1 MIQALIC
8 PRGQGSLKGILPNE
22 VVKPGQNA
30 KVPKLPNDVKKKE
43 LPGEYPYIFSLVKC
57 IISGNA

>member
-30 KVPKLPNDVKKKE
+30 KVPKLPNDVKKRSCLGKI
-43 LPGEYPYIFSLVKC
+43 PRFFPWFGF
-57 IISGNA
+57 